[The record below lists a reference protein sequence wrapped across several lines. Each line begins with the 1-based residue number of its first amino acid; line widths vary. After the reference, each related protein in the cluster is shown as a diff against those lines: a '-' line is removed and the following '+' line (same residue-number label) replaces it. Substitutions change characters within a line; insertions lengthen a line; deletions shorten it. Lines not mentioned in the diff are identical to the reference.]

1 MLNEDEQK
9 LMTEMGLSKNKDG
22 EYVFDKDPEQVV
34 KMIEKEMRRM
44 DYAENSIDGM
54 RAMFAS
60 EVKKVDVLPNKR
72 EVEQLLMSL
81 AKNRVM
87 RQQMPGSMRVLVA
100 STGFESGRTSIEGS
114 NDLKFYKPSQDGTS
128 RSEIKIPL
136 PKEWAKAIYSMTGT
150 STSQNIGVALQ
161 AFNKMIAEGKVDE
174 NILYRTAYRIPNHG
188 LPATDALIVKE
199 FLHPAAGNIVM
210 LPSEIVSKA
219 GSDYDIDKLTVF
231 DRNLEITDEGI
242 AYVSEG
248 RKGQENRLM
257 EIMESIILAPENY
270 KALTQPTETGMLKK
284 LAAEV
289 REAKKIPETPKSGL
303 GMLSFKNIMRVARSF
318 WAGKDGVGITAVNLT
333 SHTIAQ
339 ASNLKYLSPIPLI
352 FDTAPE
358 NELTGDN
365 MTLIDLSRDVDTKGN
380 SIIDTLGMFLNA
392 YVDVA
397 KDDFVMDINAGPAFS
412 GVYMFLIR
420 AGVPVDTIVYFM
432 NQPGVSQVL
441 LRMDA
446 QQSEI
451 FAGDKGLDGKPRNK
465 GTAQI
470 MQEVMEMYPAGKD
483 VRTLSNAKMK
493 AAMKGEIIL
502 KEEMDGIQRRALQ
515 ALDAY
520 MTAANELRALTQATN
535 FDTTFGKT
543 WRSPLLRE
551 TKLNSI
557 LTTGNFVNV
566 NAYVASPILSGFRT
580 KAKNS
585 SEYFQSL
592 FLSASPKMKKYINP
606 IIDILSDNMSA
617 AGVNTAATE
626 RALKALEDG
635 LTTFLLESVKAN
647 DKVLID
653 RAEKLFFGAQSL
665 PLRIEAAKQKPGLKG
680 NYLLDKITGM
690 IAPVREGRLLKPDS
704 LQLFSNK
711 LNTYETSAL
720 VDGFVELMAI
730 DSTLAQDLADFL
742 IIQSGVGFSPK
753 SGVRIIPAGLYMD
766 RSIEVLSTVEGQ
778 DTDSLMSEFQVQFF
792 QNNAHLKGVAPKL
805 SYNHGNAN
813 KFTHKFK
820 TGRTIPK
827 YVADTFTHL
836 EELGEVTREGESKK
850 TKMYHTGLYI
860 STEQAEQGEF
870 TVVTYKRVGEKGVPS
885 SFQEY
890 YPTNR
895 ASILPVNNP
904 GFVGADGKSV
914 IKIVDPKLSPEVSR
928 LPAGNKAGSTNLS
941 KLFEALQAK
950 LTVNQFDWVMKTHGI
965 SNMSKTIA
973 EYGANFEENI
983 TDLVDRYKE
992 LADLNCPTP

>member
-1 MLNEDEQK
+1 
-9 LMTEMGLSKNKDG
+9 
-22 EYVFDKDPEQVV
+22 
-34 KMIEKEMRRM
+34 
-44 DYAENSIDGM
+44 
-54 RAMFAS
+54 
-60 EVKKVDVLPNKR
+60 
-72 EVEQLLMSL
+72 
-81 AKNRVM
+81 
-87 RQQMPGSMRVLVA
+87 
-100 STGFESGRTSIEGS
+100 
-114 NDLKFYKPSQDGTS
+114 
-128 RSEIKIPL
+128 
-136 PKEWAKAIYSMTGT
+136 
-150 STSQNIGVALQ
+150 
-161 AFNKMIAEGKVDE
+161 
-174 NILYRTAYRIPNHG
+174 
-188 LPATDALIVKE
+188 
-199 FLHPAAGNIVM
+199 
-210 LPSEIVSKA
+210 
-219 GSDYDIDKLTVF
+219 
-231 DRNLEITDEGI
+231 
-242 AYVSEG
+242 
-248 RKGQENRLM
+248 
-257 EIMESIILAPENY
+257 
-270 KALTQPTETGMLKK
+270 
-284 LAAEV
+284 
-289 REAKKIPETPKSGL
+289 
-303 GMLSFKNIMRVARSF
+303 
-318 WAGKDGVGITAVNLT
+318 
-333 SHTIAQ
+333 
-339 ASNLKYLSPIPLI
+339 
-352 FDTAPE
+352 
-358 NELTGDN
+358 
-365 MTLIDLSRDVDTKGN
+365 
-380 SIIDTLGMFLNA
+380 
-392 YVDVA
+392 
-397 KDDFVMDINAGPAFS
+397 
-412 GVYMFLIR
+412 
-420 AGVPVDTIVYFM
+420 
-432 NQPGVSQVL
+432 
-441 LRMDA
+441 
-446 QQSEI
+446 
-451 FAGDKGLDGKPRNK
+451 
-465 GTAQI
+465 
-470 MQEVMEMYPAGKD
+470 
-483 VRTLSNAKMK
+483 
-493 AAMKGEIIL
+493 
-502 KEEMDGIQRRALQ
+502 
-515 ALDAY
+515 
-520 MTAANELRALTQATN
+520 
-535 FDTTFGKT
+535 
-543 WRSPLLRE
+543 
-551 TKLNSI
+551 
-557 LTTGNFVNV
+557 
-566 NAYVASPILSGFRT
+566 
-580 KAKNS
+580 
-585 SEYFQSL
+585 
-592 FLSASPKMKKYINP
+592 MKKYINP

-836 EELGEVTREGESKK
+836 EELGEVTKEGESKK